1 MDRGGDSPVGVL
13 LGNLQLYV
21 MEILMR
27 LLSLAALDY
36 RLTPTLKSCA
46 LFVNESTRC
55 DSRDLTRTCCNLSHM

>member
-1 MDRGGDSPVGVL
+1 MDRGGDSPVEVL

-46 LFVNESTRC
+46 LFVNEYEYVFA
-55 DSRDLTRTCCNLSHM
+55 

>member
-36 RLTPTLKSCA
+36 RLTPTLKS
-46 LFVNESTRC
+46 V
-55 DSRDLTRTCCNLSHM
+55 LSL

>member
-1 MDRGGDSPVGVL
+1 MDRGGDSSVGVL

-46 LFVNESTRC
+46 LFVNEYEYVFA
-55 DSRDLTRTCCNLSHM
+55 